1 MYTEIYKEAHVLSK
15 KYKGRKLKD
24 SEKLYK
30 IIEEAVD
37 IAQLRGGVRSDQAM
51 NFLISI
57 FMPHISKISYRIY
70 SKISESTELTDIKQ
84 EVKIMFIILVD
95 KYDKTK
101 STFPYYIGRWLPK
114 YMNKWAKKEKKYI
127 DKTAPLTINEDF
139 LIDPVLDGLDSSLNY
154 LNSKILE
161 KEYISFIE
169 QSAERYSRSQTHKE
183 VCLKYFLS
191 NSSCKEI
198 ADELNISYH
207 AVYEVI
213 GKIKDDL
220 QYFFNGNAFTDYSI
234 SSTGIKKIGIKG
246 KVSKMKI

>member
-1 MYTEIYKEAHVLSK
+1 MSKEH
-15 KYKGRKLKD
+15 KGRKLKD

-37 IAQLRGGVRSDQAM
+37 IAQLREGIRSDQAM

-57 FMPHISKISYRIY
+57 FMPHISKISYNIY
-70 SKISESTELTDIKQ
+70 TKISESTELADIKQ

-95 KYDKTK
+95 KYNKTK

-114 YMNKWAKKEKKYI
+114 YMNKWAKKEKKHI
-127 DKTAPLTINEDF
+127 NKTAPLTIDEDF
-139 LIDPVLDGLDSSLNY
+139 LIDPVLDGMDSTINY

-161 KEYISFIE
+161 KEYITFIE
-169 QSAERYSRSQTHKE
+169 QSAEKYSRSQTHKE

-198 ADELNISYH
+198 ADEQNISYH

-220 QYFFNGNAFTDYSI
+220 QYFFHGNVFTDYSI

-246 KVSKMKI
+246 KISKMKI